1 MVLRECTLAGV
12 LWWQEAKIFFQW
24 DMFVMYWLCILY
36 VVLVAAFA
44 FRVIE
49 NWSSLPRDVG
59 PCDLLEVVIRFLNG
73 KGNFLSVIN
82 CVIVWKPRKQ
92 DVPWL
97 YFFLEAR
104 KTLGSPCFL
113 SPVSWLH
120 ALNIPRVGQQHPSPH
135 AQVLSDWI
143 LKYCEYFMFPEFLN
157 FRYDLYGNFIA

>member
-1 MVLRECTLAGV
+1 MLSHQMVLRECTLAGV

-59 PCDLLEVVIRFLNG
+59 PCDLLQVVFRLLNG
-73 KGNFLSVIN
+73 NGNFVSVVT
-82 CVIVWKPRKQ
+82 CVLAWKPGKQ
-92 DVPWL
+92 ECSL
-97 YFFLEAR
+97 TSLFLEGR

-113 SPVSWLH
+113 SPVSLLH
-120 ALNIPRVGQQHPSPH
+120 ALNILGVGQQYPTPH
-135 AQVLSDWI
+135 TQVVSDWV
-143 LKYCEYFMFPEFLN
+143 LKYC
-157 FRYDLYGNFIA
+157 